1 MQDPDGCHQIQ
12 PQERKVRQVVL
23 AQGFVAK
30 MCMNHA
36 NAAQRALSE
45 PISGEIRQEHFA
57 AVAHDD
63 ILHDAST
70 VDENRD
76 LPSDFMGQTRAK
88 PRQLPRDYGILGDSP
103 AIHVLK
109 AAKMTRL
116 QPCEIA
122 VWRWNSFPPS
132 ARSRILQVPVGLRF
146 KSQTGGAGRA

>member
-1 MQDPDGCHQIQ
+1 MH
-12 PQERKVRQVVL
+12 
-23 AQGFVAK
+23 
-30 MCMNHA
+30 HA
-36 NAAQRALSE
+36 NAAQRALAE

-57 AVAHDD
+57 TVAHDN

-70 VDENRD
+70 IDQNRD

-88 PRQLPRDYGILGDSP
+88 PRQLPRNDGILRDSP

-116 QPCEIA
+116 QPCQIA

-132 ARSRILQVPVGLRF
+132 ARSRILQIPVGLRF

>member
-63 ILHDAST
+63 ILYDTSAI
-70 VDENRD
+70 DQNRD
-76 LPSDFMGQTRAK
+76 LPPDFMGQTGAK
-88 PRQLPRDYGILGDSP
+88 PRELPGDDGILRDSP

-116 QPCEIA
+116 QPRQIS
-122 VWRWNSFPPS
+122 VWRWNSFPPFS
-132 ARSRILQVPVGLRF
+132 PVPDPPGSSRPVVQ
-146 KSQTGGAGRA
+146 KPD